1 MSRQVNTTASDTI
14 ATLLAFTGV
23 IGAIVTVVLAGLGT
37 VTNWLIF
44 VDCTGNYRST
54 FLEVNDSPIDCLAG
68 PAWPLACWFACVGV
82 GALLTFCT
90 FIIGA
95 YRPRWAVSVGA
106 LLAAVTVTGAVLTVP
121 TGAS

>member
-44 VDCTGNYRST
+44 LDCTGNYRST
-54 FLEVNDSPIDCLAG
+54 FLEVNDPPIDCLAE
-68 PAWPLACWFACVGV
+68 PAWPLACWFVLVGV
-82 GALLTFCT
+82 GALFTFCT
-90 FIIGA
+90 LIIGA
-95 YRPRWAVSVGA
+95 YRPRWAVPVGA
-106 LLAAVTVTGAVLTVP
+106 LLAAVTVMGAVLTVP